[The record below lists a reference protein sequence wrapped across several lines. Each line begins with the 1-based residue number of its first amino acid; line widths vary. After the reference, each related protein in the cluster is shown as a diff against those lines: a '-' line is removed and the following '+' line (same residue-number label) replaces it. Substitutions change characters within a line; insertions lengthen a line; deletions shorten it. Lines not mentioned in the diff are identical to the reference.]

1 MTRSFIFAW
10 LVHLYTALGVFV
22 GFISLLAIDQG
33 SFRETFFLMGI
44 AVLIDATDGTLARLA
59 RVKEVLPWFDGNLL
73 DELVDYFNYVIV
85 PCFFLFRTNLLP
97 APDALWLAMLPLLA
111 SAYGFCQMNA
121 KTADNFFLGFP
132 SYWNIVVFYLYVL
145 ETAKWINAFL
155 ILGLCVLVF
164 VPIKYIYPSRSPRF
178 RFQTNFLG
186 ALWGAA
192 ILYIIY
198 RLPERSTE
206 LAMISL
212 LFPAYYTALSL
223 WLEFRRLTADAP
235 RGPHA

>member
-10 LVHLYTALGVFV
+10 LVHLYTALGAFV
-22 GFISLLAIDQG
+22 GFTSLLVIDQG
-33 SFRETFFLMGI
+33 SFRETFLLMAI

-59 RVKEVLPWFDGNLL
+59 RVKEILPWFDGNLL

-85 PCFFLFRTNLLP
+85 PCFFVFRANLLP

-111 SAYGFCQMNA
+111 SAYGFCQRNA

-132 SYWNIVVFYLYVL
+132 SYWNIVFFYLYVL
-145 ETAKWINAFL
+145 QTAKWVNAFV

-186 ALWGAA
+186 SLWGAA
-192 ILYIIY
+192 IFYIIY
-198 RLPERSTE
+198 RLPEPSTTV
-206 LAMISL
+206 AMTSL

-223 WLEFRRLTADAP
+223 WLQFRRSATDTP
-235 RGPHA
+235 RSPYA

>member
-1 MTRSFIFAW
+1 
-10 LVHLYTALGVFV
+10 
-22 GFISLLAIDQG
+22 
-33 SFRETFFLMGI
+33 
-44 AVLIDATDGTLARLA
+44 
-59 RVKEVLPWFDGNLL
+59 
-73 DELVDYFNYVIV
+73 V
-85 PCFFLFRTNLLP
+85 PCFFLFRANLLP